1 MEIRVVNLKEKAG
14 LIHELH
20 SYKAVAQLNN
30 YLIKLVKAKREFIW
44 HRHDDTDE
52 LFMVVEG
59 SMQIA
64 LRDRTLDIHEGELVV
79 IPKGVD
85 HKPVCK
91 TECTVLLL
99 EPAGTCNTGN
109 AGGELTDNKV
119 TWI

>member
-1 MEIRVVNLKEKAG
+1 MEIRVVNLKEKAN

-30 YLIKLVKAKREFIW
+30 YQLKLVKAKREFVW
-44 HRHDDTDE
+44 HHHDDTDE
-52 LFMVVEG
+52 LFMVIEG

-64 LRDRTLDIHEGELVV
+64 LRDRMLSLIEGELVV

-85 HKPVCK
+85 HKPVCR

-99 EPAGTCNTGN
+99 EPAGTKNTGN
-109 AGGELTDNKV
+109 AGGELTDDRV